1 MARLKNKGRGK
12 RVKGRGKNSLIFISI
27 ALILLPLSLF
37 PIFWFFSPWN
47 GRDPVNVVVS
57 SGENLWVLSVRPQ
70 DKQIIRISI
79 PKTAIIE
86 VPGRGKWQAR
96 ALWEISRLEKDPSLV
111 AAAGWNLLEV
121 PIDFTLR
128 LPQWKAWPGLTI
140 KEIDL
145 SNLNVSRRVV
155 DPGGAEL
162 IEVNPDLLS
171 PFVAEWFGLD
181 SLRQE
186 GLTVAIRNSSSRPGA
201 GALLSRQLEHAGL
214 RVVSVA
220 DGAGDSIL
228 TVRSK
233 QIKKSLSVRK
243 LISWLDA
250 KPAVSDFPE
259 RADILIVVK

>member
-1 MARLKNKGRGK
+1 MARMRNKGKRQKVKGK
-12 RVKGRGKNSLIFISI
+12 RRNLLFVILIAF
-27 ALILLPLSLF
+27 ILLPLS
-37 PIFWFFSPWN
+37 FFLAFRFLSPWN

-57 SGENLWVLSVRPQ
+57 SAENLWVLSVRPQ

-96 ALWEISRLEKDPSLV
+96 ALWEISRLENDPSLV

-121 PIDFTLR
+121 PIDFSLR
-128 LPQWKAWPGLTI
+128 LPQWKAWPGLKI

-145 SNLNVSRRVV
+145 SNLNISRRVV

-162 IEVNPDLLS
+162 LEINPDLLS
-171 PFVAEWFGLD
+171 GRVEEWFGLD
-181 SLRQE
+181 SLRRE
-186 GLTVAIRNSSSRPGA
+186 GLTIAVRNGSSRPGA
-201 GALLSRQLEHAGL
+201 GALISRQLEHVGL

-250 KPAVSDFPE
+250 KPAVADFPE